1 MTQEDSD
8 FIQSLSFSKVYFDET
23 LEGNMCKQL
32 KDKLSVV
39 NVSLYYKLSKLFN
52 LSTLKDVFFRY
63 MERCFLMVAETRNFL
78 ELDFPLVKNILYSSE
93 LHITSEL
100 EVCSVAD
107 EWISY
112 NTEVRSKF
120 AKHLLLTL
128 RLSLLSEPALNYVL
142 SKMSS
147 LCKLD
152 ECRAIINNVLLD
164 RESFIKKQSNDNIT
178 SRYCNQ
184 SLFNILVCEN
194 SKEGRNLKQIDYE
207 DVNST
212 KTYDTI
218 ENKDKLYK
226 AVCLK
231 GDVYIFV
238 TNSNAVIIKKF
249 SKPLN
254 IWEDVLKLDYRES
267 FCVCVLMNSIYVIGG
282 EDDWPDTDPCFQY
295 DTKEQKLNEISPM
308 YTSRFEAAC
317 TVYDGNIVVS
327 GGLFYVFQSVV
338 SSNGSVEVY
347 DHVADTWSQ
356 MPEMLAWRRR
366 NHSMVA
372 IKSKLFVIGKYDET
386 CEVFDKISNKFT
398 AIENSRF
405 WFPNLN
411 SGPFGVYT
419 EVAATSIGNEI
430 VVFGRGDKEST
441 IYYYDTNKNQW
452 VYQEDWKHLKGHQYN
467 SCCKIPQ
474 V

>member
-78 ELDFPLVKNILYSSE
+78 ELDFPLIKNILYSSE

-100 EVCSVAD
+100 EVCSAAD
-107 EWISY
+107 DWISY
-112 NTEVRSKF
+112 STEERSKF
-120 AKHLLLTL
+120 SKHLLLTL

-218 ENKDKLYK
+218 ENEDKLYK

-254 IWEDVLKLDYRES
+254 IWEDVVKLDYRKR
-267 FCVCVLMNSIYVIGG
+267 FCVCALMNSIYVIGSN
-282 EDDWPDTDPCFQY
+282 ENAYPDADPCIQY
-295 DTKEQKLNEISPM
+295 DTTELKLNEISQMNCP
-308 YTSRFEAAC
+308 RFDAAC
-317 TVYDGNIVVS
+317 TVYEGNIVVS
-327 GGLFYVFQSVV
+327 GGLYYVGPCVASLT
-338 SSNGSVEVY
+338 NTVEVY
-347 DHVADTWSQ
+347 DHVADKWSY
-356 MPEMLAWRRR
+356 MPEMVELRRR

-372 IKSKLFVIGKYDET
+372 VKSKLFVIDTFNET
-386 CEVFDKISNKFT
+386 CEVFDKISNKF
-398 AIENSRF
+398 AEIENSF
-405 WFPNLN
+405 FSFPHT
-411 SGPFGVYT
+411 SGNYRVFT
-419 EVAATSIGNEI
+419 QVAATSIGNEI
-430 VVFGRGDKEST
+430 VIFGRGDKEST
-441 IYYYDTNKNQW
+441 VYYYDTNKDEW
-452 VYQEDWKHLKGHQYN
+452 LYQEGWKNLKGHVYT